1 MLKNTLITGMAFLM
15 LSCGNEKKEENNTD
29 TESVNVV
36 EGVKNLSKMSDAAS
50 TLEEQTAKLKEM
62 TPLTNDELKAVVP
75 ETLGGLKRKSYSA
88 GAMGT
93 VGLSAIDAE
102 YGLESDDTTKR
113 INIGIMDGAGESG
126 SAIVS
131 LLAMGLSMDTESESN
146 GTKSKTTEIN
156 GIRAMTEETKIDQ
169 TVRSSIKYIVKDRY
183 SINLSGEGYSL
194 AELEAFM
201 KNINTSSLK

>member
-1 MLKNTLITGMAFLM
+1 MLKNTLIAGMAFLI
-15 LSCGNEKKEENNTD
+15 LSCGNEKKEENNTG
-29 TESVNVV
+29 TESVNVI
-36 EGVKNLSKMSDAAS
+36 EGAKNLSKMSDAAS
-50 TLEEQTAKLKEM
+50 KLEEQTAKLKEM

-88 GAMGT
+88 GGMGAA
-93 VGLSAIDAE
+93 GLSAIDAE
-102 YGLESDDTTKR
+102 YGKENDDTTKQ
-113 INIGIMDGAGESG
+113 ISIGIMDGAGESG

-131 LLAMGLSMDTESESN
+131 LLAMTLSMDTESDSN

-156 GIRAMTEETKIDQ
+156 GVRAMTEETKIDQ

>member
-29 TESVNVV
+29 IESVNVV

>member
-1 MLKNTLITGMAFLM
+1 MLKSTLITGMAFLM

-62 TPLTNDELKAVVP
+62 TPLTNDELKAVGP

>member
-1 MLKNTLITGMAFLM
+1 MLKSTLITGMAFLM

-29 TESVNVV
+29 TESVNVI
-36 EGVKNLSKMSDAAS
+36 EGAKNLSKMSDAAS
-50 TLEEQTAKLKEM
+50 KLEEQTAKLKEM

>member
-194 AELEAFM
+194 AELEVFM

>member
-29 TESVNVV
+29 TESVNVI